1 MAYGAACIEVGLI
14 SDSTAARFC
23 LGDRITI
30 EGYNEI
36 RYFVSCLEWTWK
48 KLLITSVGH
57 SLFSNWTAILNTTWH
72 SLVVL
77 RTVTEHGG
85 LVVATRVRAVAR
97 VIYYCWW
104 LDSILLFFFN
114 LNKNQFSNTH
124 RYQATLELLDSYL
137 EILQYCS
144 HQSWQLLIFNTVLNL
159 TVTKEQQ

>member
-1 MAYGAACIEVGLI
+1 MVRLQYSCIEVGLI
-14 SDSTAARFC
+14 SESTAAHFC

-30 EGYNEI
+30 EGYNDIYIILLVVWNEP
-36 RYFVSCLEWTWK
+36 E
-48 KLLITSVGH
+48 KLLITAVWH

-85 LVVATRVRAVAR
+85 LVVATGVRAVAR

-144 HQSWQLLIFNTVLNL
+144 HQRWQLLILNTVLNL
-159 TVTKEQQ
+159 PVTKQ